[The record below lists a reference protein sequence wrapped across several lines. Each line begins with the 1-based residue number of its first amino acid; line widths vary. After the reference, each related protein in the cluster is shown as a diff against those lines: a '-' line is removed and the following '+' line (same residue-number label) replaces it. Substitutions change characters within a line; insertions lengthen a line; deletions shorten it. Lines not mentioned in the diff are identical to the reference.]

1 MSHAWKF
8 GVRAS
13 FFGERFR
20 AGVLDA
26 DDEKKNAN
34 GAAPE
39 PSATF
44 VEETLS
50 VVEPP
55 FRYRFIRRRSRARGA
70 LLDALVPPVS
80 ALLRGGDADPREA
93 LADAAA
99 FAGDCEDP
107 RVASRALQAALALV
121 ESPGAT
127 GATCRRAFVRAGG
140 ADACAGM
147 LRALA
152 LRYEEPRD
160 PPGRGAFREE
170 TKPRDERREMRDV
183 ETRLGAGELAA
194 SCVCLLSALAR
205 GGELAGPGASLVS
218 ASFLDAA
225 LAERATRHAF
235 RLAPNALLT
244 PEVWSSLVARG
255 GVARTSPRWARRS
268 RPFRAP
274 PRRRVGARPRTRA
287 RFSRARRRRTPRL
300 ATPADPAKKK
310 RRRSPPRRDGALRR
324 SRSPRVAQVAR
335 RVRRPRSRRRRGP
348 ASGRRGARRGARTRA
363 SRPDALGAQWRRAS
377 ARAPADGGTS
387 RRRRAPFAR
396 APTRFARART
406 RRRTTFDVRRATG
419 TRARRAR
426 RGGARSARSRAH
438 VAYVAAALRR
448 AREIGPKTR
457 DAPREASLV
466 GDSGSRGFRGGS
478 ETREPFSF
486 SGTDGKQTG
495 TVEATNATLLAHAR
509 FLTRVV
515 ADALAEDTTVRSY
528 DRTLAEKAPAEAP
541 RSTPPELS
549 SSDPREDPF
558 EEEEEGEE
566 EETTRLGL
574 LRSARALVDA
584 LFASTE
590 TVEATVPSRRD
601 ELLAAATLVATRNL
615 RAATGKTDSFFFPV
629 NDENPADGLAS
640 VSPTETDT
648 RSATPKRSRRG
659 PRTPLVSA
667 ACAEAAASADG
678 VGAGGVSAADA
689 LGYEFLG
696 SAPSRSDDAAGSRP
710 AESDAEHSRC
720 LATTHRV
727 LAPYLQGGRAR
738 SAATR
743 ARARP
748 TSRSPRSSRS

>member
-1 MSHAWKF
+1 
-8 GVRAS
+8 
-13 FFGERFR
+13 
-20 AGVLDA
+20 
-26 DDEKKNAN
+26 
-34 GAAPE
+34 
-39 PSATF
+39 
-44 VEETLS
+44 
-50 VVEPP
+50 
-55 FRYRFIRRRSRARGA
+55 
-70 LLDALVPPVS
+70 
-80 ALLRGGDADPREA
+80 
-93 LADAAA
+93 
-99 FAGDCEDP
+99 
-107 RVASRALQAALALV
+107 
-121 ESPGAT
+121 
-127 GATCRRAFVRAGG
+127 
-140 ADACAGM
+140 
-147 LRALA
+147 
-152 LRYEEPRD
+152 
-160 PPGRGAFREE
+160 
-170 TKPRDERREMRDV
+170 MRDV

-255 GVARTSPRWARRS
+255 VARTSPRWARRS
-268 RPFRAP
+268 SPFRAP
-274 PRRRVGARPRTRA
+274 PRRRVGARSDARA
-287 RFSRARRRRTPRL
+287 FSRARRRRTPRL

-310 RRRSPPRRDGALRR
+310 RRRSPPRRRR
-324 SRSPRVAQVAR
+324 SPSLSVSPSGPSGSSSASSAKPPTPRTRVWTPR
-335 RVRRPRSRRRRGP
+335 RA
-348 ASGRRGARRGARTRA
+348 ASARTRA
-363 SRPDALGAQWRRAS
+363 SRPGRAGR
-377 ARAPADGGTS
+377 AVAPRERAPADGGTS
-387 RRRRAPFAR
+387 RRRRAPSAR
-396 APTRFARART
+396 APTRFTRART

-419 TRARRAR
+419 TRARARAAR
-426 RGGARSARSRAH
+426 RCSERALGAHA
-438 VAYVAAALRR
+438 AYVAAALRR

-457 DAPREASLV
+457 DAPREASRV

-541 RSTPPELS
+541 RTEPPRTEPPELS

-558 EEEEEGEE
+558 EEEEEE

-689 LGYEFLG
+689 LGYEF
-696 SAPSRSDDAAGSRP
+696 
-710 AESDAEHSRC
+710 
-720 LATTHRV
+720 
-727 LAPYLQGGRAR
+727 
-738 SAATR
+738 
-743 ARARP
+743 
-748 TSRSPRSSRS
+748 